1 MVKAQNTK
9 LYVQELREAHLFG
22 DHKGDSPRLE
32 EVRKDF
38 LEDMTSELN
47 LKDRQELLVG
57 NTRVK
62 GDGKCMDVQHKREL
76 PDYQVPWKQLGFEVE
91 DRREL
96 IIYIQVT
103 LVYWI

>member
-1 MVKAQNTK
+1 M
-9 LYVQELREAHLFG
+9 
-22 DHKGDSPRLE
+22 
-32 EVRKDF
+32 
-38 LEDMTSELN
+38 
-47 LKDRQELLVG
+47 
-57 NTRVK
+57 K

>member
-1 MVKAQNTK
+1 M
-9 LYVQELREAHLFG
+9 QELREAHLFG
-22 DHKGDSPRLE
+22 DHKGDNPRSE

-47 LKDRQELLVG
+47 LTDRQELPVG
-57 NTRVK
+57 NTRVR
-62 GDGKCMDVQHKREL
+62 GDGRCMDVQHKREL
-76 PDYQVPWKQLGFEVE
+76 PDYLVPWKQLGFKVE